1 MHKRNAPIQ
10 LLGPSPPPWGGVGVF
25 QKLLHTALVERG
37 FAPTLHP
44 FCSGG
49 QAGAVFRPTAR
60 SIWAGAADL
69 RRGEIW
75 LDSSTFVFE
84 YPHLPAAMSWLLLHR
99 RRGFRWLKIVH
110 DGTLPQRLEAFSA
123 RQRRFVQW
131 AFRQPDAVAAVGDE
145 LADWLRAA
153 PWFDRP
159 VQRLASFLP
168 LPDAYGDAA
177 PPAEVADLAS
187 TGEALI
193 ATLGVFRPD
202 YGFAQIAE
210 AVARLRGEG
219 RHARLIMVDGGFAR
233 EDDDY
238 RRRVLQDR
246 PWITVLTELPH
257 EQVLKTMAACAA
269 FVRGVQHE
277 SLGLSR
283 LEAVR
288 CGVPVVGTAVGVTEN
303 VSTYAFGDVDALTA
317 RLREALTHDDM
328 RAAGQTAAMDRLA
341 QENLQTIMQWLETF
355 A

>member
-1 MHKRNAPIQ
+1 MSERRPIH
-10 LLGPSPPPWGGVGVF
+10 LLGPYPPPWGGVGVF

-37 FAPTLHP
+37 LATTLHP
-44 FCSGG
+44 FLSGG

-60 SIWAGAADL
+60 AIWAGAADL

-84 YPHLPAAMSWLLLHR
+84 YPHLPAALSWLLLHR

-110 DGTLPQRLEAFSA
+110 DGTLPQRMEAFSA

-131 AFRQPDAVAAVGDE
+131 AFGQPDAVATVGDKLTE
-145 LADWLRAA
+145 WLRAA
-153 PWFDRP
+153 PWFARP
-159 VQRLASFLP
+159 VQRLSSFLP
-168 LPDAYGDAA
+168 LPDAYGAA
-177 PPAEVADLAS
+177 VPPAVVADPAS
-187 TGEALI
+187 RGEALI

-210 AVARLRGEG
+210 AVARLRVDGPQ
-219 RHARLIMVDGGFAR
+219 AKLIIMDGGFAL
-233 EDDDY
+233 EDADY
-238 RRRVLQDR
+238 KRRVLQDR
-246 PWITVLTELPH
+246 PWIVVLKELPH

-269 FVRGVQHE
+269 FVRGVQRE

-283 LEAVR
+283 LEALR
-288 CGVPVVGTAVGVTEN
+288 CGVPVVGTNVGVTAG
-303 VSTYAFGDVDALTA
+303 VSTYEFGDVDALTA
-317 RLREALTHDDM
+317 RLREALMRDDT
-328 RAAGQTAAMDRLA
+328 RAVEQAAAMDRLA